1 MSSTVASNAWA
12 EIIHHETD
20 GILEL
25 RWLPSKMSDGAFKA
39 TLALFVWE
47 AEKLRPLFL
56 LIDGNQFRHQFGP
69 NVMQWRDDCII
80 PALRRRRHEE
90 IRVPYACGL
99 SQHDGSRRQGG
110 RRRPRGISDGM
121 VLRAQACAG
130 LVPQRLNR
138 CKQSDQGKHHEFD
151 VGRGIRQRLELCHL
165 CNDGRL
171 VRGAM
176 A

>member
-56 LIDGNQFRHQFGP
+56 LIDGSQFRHQFGP

-80 PALRRRRHEE
+80 PRYGAAGTRKFAFLMPAGFPNTMEAGGKEAVEGPAVFPTAWFSERKHALDWFRK
-90 IRVPYACGL
+90 G
-99 SQHDGSRRQGG
+99 
-110 RRRPRGISDGM
+110 
-121 VLRAQACAG
+121 
-130 LVPQRLNR
+130 
-138 CKQSDQGKHHEFD
+138 
-151 VGRGIRQRLELCHL
+151 
-165 CNDGRL
+165 
-171 VRGAM
+171 
-176 A
+176 

>member
-25 RWLPSKMSDGAFKA
+25 RWLPSKMTDGAFKA

-80 PALRRRRHEE
+80 PRYGAAGTRKFAFLMPAGFPNTMEAGGKEAVEGPAVFPTAWFSERKHALDWFRK
-90 IRVPYACGL
+90 G
-99 SQHDGSRRQGG
+99 
-110 RRRPRGISDGM
+110 
-121 VLRAQACAG
+121 
-130 LVPQRLNR
+130 
-138 CKQSDQGKHHEFD
+138 
-151 VGRGIRQRLELCHL
+151 
-165 CNDGRL
+165 
-171 VRGAM
+171 
-176 A
+176 

>member
-80 PALRRRRHEE
+80 PRYGAAGTRKFAFLMPAGFPNTMEAGGKEAVEGPAVFPTAWFSGRKHALDWFRK
-90 IRVPYACGL
+90 G
-99 SQHDGSRRQGG
+99 
-110 RRRPRGISDGM
+110 
-121 VLRAQACAG
+121 
-130 LVPQRLNR
+130 
-138 CKQSDQGKHHEFD
+138 
-151 VGRGIRQRLELCHL
+151 
-165 CNDGRL
+165 
-171 VRGAM
+171 
-176 A
+176 